1 MSLFI
6 CFKSF
11 LVLSVGRIYLAEL
24 NFHRTTFIEDNLKR
38 MSGKPGNRHSEFRS
52 RKGIA
57 TGARTGIGKRIEV
70 GFKGRKKKDAI
81 NDHILLCDKT

>member
-1 MSLFI
+1 
-6 CFKSF
+6 
-11 LVLSVGRIYLAEL
+11 
-24 NFHRTTFIEDNLKR
+24 
-38 MSGKPGNRHSEFRS
+38 MSGKPGNRHSEFRTG
-52 RKGIA
+52 KGIA